1 MADIKVTVGADTKEA
16 VDGINKVT
24 DSLGD
29 AQQASKDFSS
39 ALGTLAVASGA
50 AFAALVVGA
59 EKAFD
64 AFADAEK
71 SSRQLQLA
79 LQNQGIA
86 GKGLEKQ
93 YKDLASAI
101 SQKTGVDDDALV
113 SGQAILQNF
122 LGQQEVSEGLT
133 QTLADLSIK
142 TGSVESA
149 ADLLG
154 KAVQGNV
161 RGLKTYGIELDA
173 NLTRTERIA
182 RLSDNASLAISGLA
196 EATNSGTGST
206 AKASVAFQNFLEK
219 IGERLA
225 PVIISASNAIADF
238 FNALNENGPLL
249 DFIFEVGKIAAI
261 ISGAL
266 VTLFG
271 FGAAIA
277 KVGTAIEIATTVVKG
292 FGIASRIAVG
302 ATGIGLLLIV
312 AAEIYANWN
321 KIFPVMKAVFVD
333 FVSNVG
339 ALAGGFGELLS
350 GVFIPNPTKIK
361 AGFDKIKDIL
371 ANGFTETKK
380 LREDS
385 QEKPEVE
392 AAQQAKKL
400 AQAEANQKRLNAIES
415 NAQATRQ
422 ANRDLDLLQAQ
433 QGSDAAIEL
442 KKKEIETLKSLK
454 DVESEEDR
462 VRLESALEEN
472 RRKQD
477 EQFLIDVERRTAVQ
491 EEIIAS
497 DEAFQRLSIEQHQAY
512 LNEHSKALE
521 AAYLTEKQA
530 RDKAIDDESKKRVE
544 AHNKFLVEQERYG
557 AAFATINAAINS
569 TQVQGFSQTTGA
581 LTGLANSRNAT
592 LKSIGKAAAVADIT
606 IKTAQAAI
614 GVYQGFIQAIPFPP
628 VSIPLGLAAAA
639 AVIAY
644 GGEQIGNVLGAQTG
658 GIVPGFNRGGDGTP
672 ALLQPGELIT
682 PRQNFDEVI
691 NSVAES
697 RANQSVQASAGV
709 GPAPGGGQ
717 AGGAFELRFSGDNA
731 EKFLTARRVEA
742 RNLGTLRDGV
752 A

>member
-24 DSLGD
+24 DSLGE
-29 AQQASKDFSS
+29 AQGASKAFSS
-39 ALGTLAVASGA
+39 SLGTLAVASGA
-50 AFAALVVGA
+50 AFAALIVGA
-59 EKAFD
+59 EKAFE

-101 SQKTGVDDDALV
+101 SQKTGIDDDAIV

-133 QTLADLSIK
+133 KTLADLSIK

-182 RLSDNASLAISGLA
+182 KLSDNAALSITGLA

-206 AKASVAFQNFLEK
+206 KKASVAFQNFLEK

-238 FNALNENGPLL
+238 FNTLNDNGPLL

-261 ISGAL
+261 VSGAL

-292 FGIASRIAVG
+292 FGLASRIAVG

-312 AAEIYANWN
+312 AAEVYANWN
-321 KIFPVMKAVFVD
+321 KIFPVMRAVYQD
-333 FVSNVG
+333 FVTNIG
-339 ALAGGFGELLS
+339 ALSTAAANLLA
-350 GVFIPNPTKIK
+350 GVFTFNPAKIK
-361 AGFDKIKDIL
+361 AGLDQVKEVL
-371 ANGFTETKK
+371 ANGFIETKK
-380 LREDS
+380 LREDA

-400 AQAEANQKRLNAIES
+400 AQAEANQKKIADLERNQVE
-415 NAQATRQ
+415 TRQ
-422 ANRDLDLLQAQ
+422 ANRELDLLQAQ

-442 KKKEIETLKSLK
+442 KKKEIETLKSIK
-454 DVESEEDR
+454 DAESESDR
-462 VRLESALEEN
+462 ARLELSLAEN

-477 EQFLIDVERRTAVQ
+477 EQFLIDIERRSEVQ
-491 EEIIAS
+491 NEILANDS
-497 DEAFQRLSIEQHQAY
+497 TFQNLSLAEQQAY
-512 LNEHSKALE
+512 LAEHSKALE
-521 AAYLTEKQA
+521 ATYLTEKQA
-530 RDKAIDDESKKRVE
+530 RNKAIDEEAKKRIE
-544 AHNKFLVEQERYG
+544 AHNRFLVEQERYG
-557 AAFATINAAINS
+557 AAYATINAAINS
-569 TQVQGFSQTTGA
+569 EEVQGFKRGTSE
-581 LTGLANSRNAT
+581 LLPLVNSKNAT

-606 IKTAQAAI
+606 IKTAQSAMNAF
-614 GVYQGFIQAIPFPP
+614 QGFSSIPY
-628 VSIPLGLAAAA
+628 VGIPLGLAAAG
-639 AVIAY
+639 AVIAF
-644 GGEQIGNVLGAQTG
+644 GAEQIGSVLGAAQG
-658 GIVPGFNRGGDGTP
+658 GVVPGFNRGGDGTP

-691 NSVAES
+691 SAVAES

-709 GPAPGGGQ
+709 GPSPGGGQ